1 MDIKITET
9 DYLKKGIYMKEDK
22 QRWNERYLDNPM
34 PQSVSPFVEKY
45 IEHAKIG
52 QAIDIAC
59 GTGRNT
65 HYLADLGFIVDAV
78 DISDYALERVRD
90 SSTIKKIDTDL
101 DKYNLTPNRYDLIVN
116 VNYLNRRLVSQ
127 MKEALKSGGVLMFE
141 TFIVAHGDF
150 HLPTTN
156 LDYLLRKNE
165 LLHSFIGL
173 DVIYYEERVDTNL
186 RGERIKVASIVA
198 KKA

>member
-1 MDIKITET
+1 
-9 DYLKKGIYMKEDK
+9 MKEDK

-34 PQSVSPFVEKY
+34 PQEVSPLLDRY
-45 IEHAKIG
+45 IEHANVG
-52 QAIDIAC
+52 QAIDVAC

-65 HYLADLGFIVDAV
+65 HYLADLGFLVDAI
-78 DISDYALERVRD
+78 DISDYALERVRK

-101 DKYNLTPNRYDLIVN
+101 DKYNLTPNKYDLIVN

-127 MKEALKSGGVLMFE
+127 MKDALKSGGLLVFE

-150 HLPTTN
+150 NLPTTN

-173 DVIYYEERVDTNL
+173 DVIYYEERVDINL
-186 RGERIKVASIVA
+186 RGEKIKVASLVA
-198 KKA
+198 KKS

>member
-1 MDIKITET
+1 MQ
-9 DYLKKGIYMKEDK
+9 EDK

-34 PQSVSPFVEKY
+34 PQTVSPLIEKY
-45 IEHAKIG
+45 IEHANVG

-65 HYLADLGFIVDAV
+65 HYLADLGFLVDAI
-78 DISDYALERVRD
+78 DISDYALDRVKN
-90 SSTIKKIDTDL
+90 SSTINKIDTDL
-101 DKYNLTPNRYDLIVN
+101 DKYNLTPNKYDLIVN

-127 MKEALKSGGVLMFE
+127 MKDALKSGGVVMFE

-150 HLPTTN
+150 KMPTTN

-173 DVIYYEERVDTNL
+173 DVIYYEEKIDTNL
-186 RGERIKVASIVA
+186 RGERIKVASIIA
-198 KKA
+198 KKV

>member
-1 MDIKITET
+1 LDIKITKT

-45 IEHAKIG
+45 IEHAKVG

-198 KKA
+198 KKV

>member
-1 MDIKITET
+1 MQ
-9 DYLKKGIYMKEDK
+9 EDK

-34 PQSVSPFVEKY
+34 PQSVSPLLERY
-45 IEHAKIG
+45 IEHAKVG

-65 HYLADLGFIVDAV
+65 HYLAEKGFMVDAV
-78 DISDYALERVRD
+78 DISDYALDKVRK
-90 SSTIKKIDTDL
+90 SSTINKIDSDL
-101 DKYNLTPNRYDLIVN
+101 DKYNLTPNKYDLIVN

-127 MKEALKSGGVLMFE
+127 MKDALKSGGLLVFE

-150 HLPTTN
+150 NMPTMN

-173 DVIYYEERVDTNL
+173 EVIYYEEKIDVNL
-186 RGERIKVASIVA
+186 RGERTKVASLVA

>member
-1 MDIKITET
+1 MQ
-9 DYLKKGIYMKEDK
+9 EDK

-34 PQSVSPFVEKY
+34 PQSVSPLLEKY
-45 IEHAKIG
+45 IGHAKVG
-52 QAIDIAC
+52 QAIDVAC
-59 GTGRNT
+59 GTGRNS
-65 HYLADLGFIVDAV
+65 HFLADLGFLVDAV
-78 DISDYALERVRD
+78 DISDYALERVKN

-101 DKYNLTPNRYDLIVN
+101 DKYNLAPNKYDLIVN

-127 MKEALKSGGVLMFE
+127 MKEALRSGGVLVFE

-150 HLPTTN
+150 NLPTTN

-186 RGERIKVASIVA
+186 RGEKIKVASLVA
-198 KKA
+198 KKS

>member
-1 MDIKITET
+1 MQ
-9 DYLKKGIYMKEDK
+9 EDK
-22 QRWNERYLDNPM
+22 ARWNERYLENPM
-34 PQSVSPFVEKY
+34 PQSVSPLLEQY
-45 IEHAKIG
+45 IEHAKVG
-52 QAIDIAC
+52 QAIDVAC

-65 HYLADLGFIVDAV
+65 HYLADKGFNVDAV
-78 DISDYALERVRD
+78 DISDYALKAVKN
-90 SSTIKKIDTDL
+90 SSMIKKIDTDL
-101 DKYNLTPNRYDLIVN
+101 DKYNLTPNKYDLIVN

-127 MKEALKSGGVLMFE
+127 MKDSLKSGGLLVFE

-150 HLPTTN
+150 NMPTTN

-173 DVIYYEERVDTNL
+173 DVIYYEEKIDTNL
-186 RGERIKVASIVA
+186 RGERTKVASLVA

>member
-1 MDIKITET
+1 M
-9 DYLKKGIYMKEDK
+9 LEDK
-22 QRWNERYLDNPM
+22 QRWNERYLENPM
-34 PQSVSPFVEKY
+34 SQEASALVKEY
-45 IEHAKIG
+45 IGHAKVG
-52 QAIDIAC
+52 QAIDVAC

-65 HYLADLGFIVDAV
+65 HFLADMGFLVDAV
-78 DISDYALERVRD
+78 DISDYALDRVKK
-90 SSTIKKIDTDL
+90 SAMITKIDTDL
-101 DKYNLTPNRYDLIVN
+101 DRYNLTPNKYDLIVN

-127 MKEALKSGGVLMFE
+127 MKDALRSGGVLMFE

-150 HLPTTN
+150 NMPTTN

-173 DVIYYEERVDTNL
+173 DIIYYEEKIDINT
-186 RGERIKVASIVA
+186 RGEKVKIASLVA

>member
-1 MDIKITET
+1 
-9 DYLKKGIYMKEDK
+9 MKEDK
-22 QRWNERYLDNPM
+22 QRWNEIYLDNPM
-34 PQSVSPFVEKY
+34 PQSVSPLLEKY
-45 IEHAKIG
+45 IEHAKVG

-65 HYLADLGFIVDAV
+65 HYLSDLGYIVDAV

-90 SSTIKKIDTDL
+90 SATIKKIDTDL
-101 DKYNLTPNRYDLIVN
+101 DKYNLTPNKYDLIVN
-116 VNYLNRRLVSQ
+116 INYLNRRLVSQ

-198 KKA
+198 KKV

>member
-1 MDIKITET
+1 MQ
-9 DYLKKGIYMKEDK
+9 EDK

-34 PQSVSPFVEKY
+34 PQSVSPLLEKY
-45 IEHAKIG
+45 IGHAKVG
-52 QAIDIAC
+52 QAIDVAC
-59 GTGRNT
+59 GTGRNS
-65 HYLADLGFIVDAV
+65 HFLADLGFLVDAV
-78 DISDYALERVRD
+78 DISDYALERVKN

-101 DKYNLTPNRYDLIVN
+101 DKYNLAPNKYDLIVN

-127 MKEALKSGGVLMFE
+127 MKEALRSGGVLVFE

-150 HLPTTN
+150 NLPTTN

-186 RGERIKVASIVA
+186 RGEKIKVASLVA